1 MKYSFDVKISEHI
14 WEDTLGQLICIDAVI
29 AREGF
34 QEYYEDDI
42 LRNGSFK
49 IVKVERPWDEVS
61 KSAPTFEAKPIII
74 QHPDKNIDISVKNM
88 KEYKVGHM
96 QNVRPSEFEGVKVL
110 IADLVF
116 DDPDAI
122 KKVKSGEL
130 RELSCGYFYE
140 IDSDKMKQ
148 YDIKGEHLAL
158 VDQGRA
164 GIAKIIDSK
173 SEIFELHKYLALKS
187 KEKKDAFMQKISTEV
202 LEGIKKYY
210 YTNEEEVFSP
220 EEIEM
225 TIKIVERE
233 LNTRTNNGMGLSKD
247 AINQN
252 KASDSPYGFKINFLE
267 DLGYTDFK
275 YVNSSTPVYGNQKT
289 NTAIIIDNKN
299 QIAYKTNLIKEY
311 NYSTKRNQ
319 FTYASGKSIEFTQ
332 EEKNVL
338 EKYGYSLKKMKGA
351 DISIE
356 QNKTNDT
363 RVEEMKNLGYVFFA
377 QNSSTVFLYGNQKT
391 NSVIIIDSGNKYA
404 YKSNLIEE
412 DNKFTYDK
420 KNADFTTEEKELIES
435 TGFSLQKMKEKA
447 KDEELLGGLADGM
460 SIREIAEKHGIS
472 ERIIRR
478 QLQKGIKHEMEHTYD
493 REKAKEIA
501 MDHLY
506 ETSNYYTKLSK
517 MEEKAED
524 LYIEDDKI
532 TMNFEE
538 DDLAWT
544 TIMAKDAVKG
554 DIISTIKSIRPFE
567 VTEVR
572 EKDGEIKLYLIST
585 DENFQK
591 TINLDQED
599 SIDILIFSETGKKVL
614 FNENKAEDQRVLEKV
629 KDLQVGD
636 VTLIGGVK
644 YNVTLITKNK
654 QGRYY
659 IMSDDFA
666 IYKDANGEDLLQ
678 K

>member
-116 DDPDAI
+116 DDPEAI
-122 KKVKSGEL
+122 KKVKSGEM

-140 IDSDKMKQ
+140 IDSDRMRQ

-173 SEIFELHKYLALKS
+173 SEIFELHKYLALSS
-187 KEKKDAFMQKISTEV
+187 KEKKDAFMKKISTEV

-252 KASDSPYGFKINFLE
+252 KA
-267 DLGYTDFK
+267 
-275 YVNSSTPVYGNQKT
+275 
-289 NTAIIIDNKN
+289 
-299 QIAYKTNLIKEY
+299 
-311 NYSTKRNQ
+311 
-319 FTYASGKSIEFTQ
+319 
-332 EEKNVL
+332 
-338 EKYGYSLKKMKGA
+338 
-351 DISIE
+351 
-356 QNKTNDT
+356 NDT
-363 RVEEMKNLGYVFFA
+363 RVGEIKNLGYVFFA

-412 DNKFTYDK
+412 DNKFTYDR
-420 KNADFTTEEKELIES
+420 KNADFTKEEKELIES
-435 TGFSLQKMKEKA
+435 KGFSLQKMKEKA

-599 SIDILIFSETGKKVL
+599 IIDILIFSETGKKVL
-614 FNENKAEDQRVLEKV
+614 FNENKAEDQRFLEKV

>member
-14 WEDTLGQLICIDAVI
+14 WEDTLGQLICLDAII

-49 IVKVERPWDEVS
+49 IVKVERPWNEVL

-116 DDPDAI
+116 DDPEAI

-140 IDSDKMKQ
+140 IDSDSMKQ

-173 SEIFELHKYLALKS
+173 PEIFELHKYLVLPS

-210 YTNEEEVFSP
+210 YTNEEETFSP

-233 LNTRTNNGMGLSKD
+233 LNNRTNSGMGLSEETKK
-247 AINQN
+247 QN
-252 KASDSPYGFKINFLE
+252 KATDSHVPGLK
-267 DLGYTDFK
+267 DLGYIEFK
-275 YVNSSTPVYGNQKT
+275 YINSTTP
-289 NTAIIIDNKN
+289 
-299 QIAYKTNLIKEY
+299 
-311 NYSTKRNQ
+311 
-319 FTYASGKSIEFTQ
+319 
-332 EEKNVL
+332 
-338 EKYGYSLKKMKGA
+338 
-351 DISIE
+351 
-356 QNKTNDT
+356 
-363 RVEEMKNLGYVFFA
+363 
-377 QNSSTVFLYGNQKT
+377 LYGNQKT
-391 NSVIIIDSGNKYA
+391 NSVIIVDSKNKYA
-404 YKSNLIEE
+404 YKSNLIKEE
-412 DNKFTYDK
+412 NYSNKTNQWTYESGKNIEFTQ
-420 KNADFTTEEKELIES
+420 EEKEALKEAGYS
-435 TGFSLQKMKEKA
+435 FQKMKEKSN
-447 KDEELLGGLADGM
+447 DEELLGGLADKM
-460 SIREIAEKHGIS
+460 SIGEIAEKHGIS
-472 ERIIRR
+472 ERVIRR
-478 QLQKGIKHEMEHTYD
+478 QLQKGIKHEMEHTSD

-506 ETSNYYTKLSK
+506 EMSDYYTKLSK
-517 MEEKAED
+517 MKEKAED

-538 DDLAWT
+538 EDLAWV
-544 TIMAKDAVKG
+544 TIMAKNVVEG

-567 VTEVR
+567 VTEVI
-572 EKDGEIKLYLIST
+572 EKNGEIKLYLIST

-591 TINLDQED
+591 TVTLDSD
-599 SIDILIFSETGKKVL
+599 DTLDLLIISKTGEKVM
-614 FNENKAEDQRVLEKV
+614 FNDKKAEDQRVLTYV
-629 KDLQVGD
+629 KDLKKGD
-636 VTLIGGVK
+636 VTPIGGVK
-644 YNVTLITKNK
+644 YKVTSVTVNDK
-654 QGRYY
+654 GRYY
-659 IMSDDFA
+659 VMSDKMPLY
-666 IYKDANGEDLLQ
+666 IDANGKDLLQ

>member
-14 WEDTLGQLICIDAVI
+14 WEDTLGQLICLDAII

-49 IVKVERPWDEVS
+49 IVKVERPWNEVL

-110 IADLVF
+110 VADLVF
-116 DDPDAI
+116 DDPEAI

-140 IDSDKMKQ
+140 IDSNSMKQ

-173 SEIFELHKYLALKS
+173 PEIFELHKYLALPS

-210 YTNEEEVFSP
+210 YTNEEETFSP

-233 LNTRTNNGMGLSKD
+233 LNNRTNSGMGLSEETKK
-247 AINQN
+247 QN
-252 KASDSPYGFKINFLE
+252 KATDSPEGLLE
-267 DLGYTDFK
+267 NLGYVRFK
-275 YVNSSTPVYGNQKT
+275 FINSNAPVYGNQKT
-289 NTAIIIDNKN
+289 NSAIIIDTKT
-299 QIAYKTNLIKEY
+299 QTAYKSNLIKEH
-311 NYSTKRNQ
+311 NYSNKTHQ
-319 FTYASGKSIEFTQ
+319 WTYESGKNLEFTS
-332 EEKNVL
+332 EEKEAL
-338 EKYGYSLKKMKGA
+338 EKYGYS
-351 DISIE
+351 I
-356 QNKTNDT
+356 
-363 RVEEMKNLGYVFFA
+363 
-377 QNSSTVFLYGNQKT
+377 
-391 NSVIIIDSGNKYA
+391 
-404 YKSNLIEE
+404 
-412 DNKFTYDK
+412 
-420 KNADFTTEEKELIES
+420 
-435 TGFSLQKMKEKA
+435 QKMKEKA
-447 KDEELLGGLADGM
+447 KDEEILGGLADGM
-460 SIREIAEKHGIS
+460 SIGEIAEKHGIS
-472 ERIIRR
+472 ERVIRR
-478 QLQKGIKHEMEHTYD
+478 QLQKGIKHEMEHTSD

-506 ETSNYYTKLSK
+506 ERSDYYTKLSK

-538 DDLAWT
+538 EDLAWV
-544 TIMAKDAVKG
+544 TIMAKNVAEG

-567 VTEVR
+567 VTEMV
-572 EKDGEIKLYLIST
+572 EKNGEVKLYLIST

-591 TINLDQED
+591 TLTLDSD
-599 SIDILIFSETGKKVL
+599 DILDLLIISKTGEKVM
-614 FNENKAEDQRVLEKV
+614 FNDKKAEDARVLTQV
-629 KDLQVGD
+629 KDLKKGD
-636 VTLIGGVK
+636 VTPIGGVK
-644 YNVTLITKNK
+644 FKVTSVTVNDK
-654 QGRYY
+654 GRYY
-659 IMSDDFA
+659 VMSGKTF
-666 IYKDANGEDLLQ
+666 IYKDASGEDYLQ
-678 K
+678 Q